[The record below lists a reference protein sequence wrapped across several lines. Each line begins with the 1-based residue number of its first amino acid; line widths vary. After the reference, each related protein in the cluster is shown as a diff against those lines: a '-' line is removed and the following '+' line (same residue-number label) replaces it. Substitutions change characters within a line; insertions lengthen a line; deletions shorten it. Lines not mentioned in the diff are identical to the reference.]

1 MSRKNKEAREKRHSK
16 FKAYADVKKTQ
27 GDKPKNMTAAAKK
40 MLALLTEKKFKF
52 TMVVVICIVAT
63 VLNIIGPVYLG
74 DIIDNITDL
83 IKVKLN
89 GQPLDLSAI
98 GRVLMTILA
107 IYTASS
113 VAAFLQHFTMAG
125 LNRDLIFKMR
135 RLLNQKLSH
144 LPLRYFDSHT
154 KGDILSRVTNDI
166 DNIQNTFQNNL
177 IQVITSVV
185 SVVGVFAIML
195 YISPVMTLISVIVLP
210 FGLLLALAL
219 LRVSRRYFRE
229 NWRTMGD
236 LNGHIEEMYTGHKIV
251 KVFGHTK
258 RSIAEFTE
266 INNELCD
273 VGRKAQFYSGV
284 LMPVITFT
292 SNIGY
297 ILICIFGGIF
307 VVRGDLTIG
316 AMTVFFVY
324 SKLFMQPIVD
334 MSNIANNL
342 QSSLASAE
350 RVFEV
355 LEQESEPEDIA
366 ENHLGDSRRK
376 SVELEHVDFSY
387 AAEKTLIRDLNLT
400 VNPGQL
406 VALVGP
412 TGAGK
417 TTIVNLLMRFYDIDA
432 GVIKIDGTDIRTVP
446 RDELRH
452 VFGMVLQ
459 DTWLFEGTVRDN
471 IAYGRS
477 DATLEEI
484 VAAAKAAHADHFIQT
499 LPDGYDTVLEED
511 AANISQGQRQLLTIA
526 RAILAD
532 PDILILDEATSS
544 VDTRTELLIQ
554 NAMKELMADRTSF
567 VIAHRLSTIR
577 KADAILVMD
586 EGSIVETGTHDELI
600 AKGGFYKELYD
611 AQFAG
616 ATI

>member
-1 MSRKNKEAREKRHSK
+1 MSKKNKEAREKRHSK

-40 MLALLTEKKFKF
+40 MMALLWEKKFRF
-52 TMVVVICIVAT
+52 VTVVVICIVAT
-63 VLNIIGPVYLG
+63 VLNIVGPVYLG
-74 DIIDNITDL
+74 DVIDSITAL
-83 IKVKLN
+83 IKVKLS
-89 GQPLDLSAI
+89 GQPLDFDGIKKIL
-98 GRVLMTILA
+98 LTILS

-135 RLLNQKLSH
+135 RKLNEKLSH

-185 SVVGVFAIML
+185 SVVGVFVIML
-195 YISPVMTLISVIVLP
+195 TISPIMTLVSVIVLP

-258 RSIAEFTE
+258 RACEDFTE
-266 INNELCD
+266 INEELCD

-284 LMPVITFT
+284 LMPLITFT

-297 ILICIFGGIF
+297 ILICIFGGLF

-355 LEQESEPEDIA
+355 LEQESEPEDAA
-366 ENHLGDSRRK
+366 ENHLSDSRRK
-376 SVELEHVDFSY
+376 SVALEHVDFSY

-400 VNPGQL
+400 VKPGQL

-459 DTWLFEGTVRDN
+459 DTWLFEGTIRDN

-477 DATLEEI
+477 DATMEEI
-484 VAAAKAAHADHFIQT
+484 VAAAKAAHADHFIHT
-499 LPDGYDTVLEED
+499 LSDGYDTVLEED
-511 AANISQGQRQLLTIA
+511 ASNISQGQRQLLTIA

-554 NAMKELMADRTSF
+554 NAMKELMAERTSF